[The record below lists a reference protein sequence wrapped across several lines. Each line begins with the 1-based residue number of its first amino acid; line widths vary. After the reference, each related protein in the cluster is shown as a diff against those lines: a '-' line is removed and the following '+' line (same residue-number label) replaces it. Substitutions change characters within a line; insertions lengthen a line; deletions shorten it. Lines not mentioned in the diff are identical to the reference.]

1 MKTLLINTEPEWLR
15 MLDAIAERLG
25 EPSRAALVERLASE
39 RAAGLGIERVTR
51 LRPSRFN
58 GWLRPHERATSG

>member
-1 MKTLLINTEPEWLR
+1 MKTLLINTGPEWLR
-15 MLDAIAERLG
+15 MLDAVAERLG

-39 RAAGLGIERVTR
+39 RAASLGIERAAR

-58 GWLRPHERATSG
+58 AWLRPHGRATAG